1 MEKIDHNMP
10 EENMQKLKKY
20 QNEYQE
26 KYREIKKRNNNK

>member
-20 QNEYQE
+20 QKEYQE
-26 KYREIKKRNNNK
+26 KYREIKKRNNNN